1 MEDEIVKQQQLKDK
15 LKVLISTME
24 STRRNR
30 LGRYCDWGLTSKS
43 LLENVFNLDD
53 WCILQKDGKQFCFT
67 IIHEDECKLYDCSC
81 TKTLADPHI
90 KVYYLSDLFTQMISV
105 SHFQLYFS
113 GNWRTPNLLSD
124 IIDGLTVSSE
134 ILKLFDNEEVDT
146 EYFYGL
152 DPEHRN
158 ADNDEFEKEKSPDFQ
173 RIRNEF
179 NSLICEYVR
188 IAFTDPTS
196 LPQFL
201 LDPDEGPT
209 IHLSELDAWLES
221 E

>member
-1 MEDEIVKQQQLKDK
+1 MEYEIVKQQQLKDK

-30 LGRYCDWGLTSKS
+30 LGRYCDWALTSKS

-53 WCILQKDGKQFCFT
+53 WCILQKYGKQLCFT
-67 IIHEDECKLYDCSC
+67 IIHENECKSYDCSC
-81 TKTLADPHI
+81 TKTVADPLI
-90 KVYYLSDLFTQMISV
+90 KLYYLSDLFTQMISV
-105 SHFQLYFS
+105 SHFQMYFS
-113 GNWRTPNLLSD
+113 GNWRPKVLSD
-124 IIDGLTVSSE
+124 IINELAVSSE
-134 ILKLFDNEEVDT
+134 ILKLFDNGEVDT

-152 DPEHRN
+152 DREHRN

-201 LDPDEGPT
+201 LDVDEGPT
-209 IHLSELDAWLES
+209 MRLSELIAWLES